1 MLSVDSVSLLIR
13 HKRETF
19 AQGKVIN
26 EKNIWSQQLASII
39 CKMMIIHFFTSRYCV
54 MLLVIMLVIM

>member
-26 EKNIWSQQLASII
+26 EKIFGLNNWLQ
-39 CKMMIIHFFTSRYCV
+39 
-54 MLLVIMLVIM
+54 